1 MTATSPGSSMSR
13 ATRSLSC
20 ADRSTSRSCRL
31 TRTSTTAEVGGIA
44 ERPAVERVLQIHTRY
59 REPGG
64 EERVVE
70 AERQL
75 LEGAGL
81 SVRQVMFDNAELRE
95 SRSLAG
101 DLRIAASAIWSRSA
115 PRRVRAVV
123 EAYRPHVVHVH
134 NTF

>member
-1 MTATSPGSSMSR
+1 MMTATSPGSSMRR

-31 TRTSTTAEVGGIA
+31 ARRLTTAEVGGIA

-70 AERQL
+70 AERRL

-81 SVRQVMFDNAELRE
+81 SVRQGIFAHAELRDAG
-95 SRSLAG
+95 SLPGDPRLGAAG
-101 DLRIAASAIWSRSA
+101 
-115 PRRVRAVV
+115 
-123 EAYRPHVVHVH
+123 
-134 NTF
+134 